1 MVFNRLQ
8 SAAIVAAVSVFVTA
22 CGGGGTTESDTRASK
37 ASVSASDATSSA
49 PSITTQPADAAVL
62 TDGTPTFTVVA
73 SGDNLAYQWRKN
85 GVDIPGATAA
95 SYQAPPASYTDH
107 GAQFSVV
114 VSNADGSV
122 TSGAAQLTLQLSP
135 NQAVF
140 ESQLLSPGTG
150 SYFLHWKLNSGAT
163 QTSGA
168 NYAFSDFA
176 VLGASPLT
184 SGPQTTSQQGTQNMT
199 RTLALVPQ
207 APTRVLRNGA
217 VVVVSG
223 TNRISYVG
231 ADVRVDS
238 MATDGTTVAIS
249 EIRSEYTTIPLT
261 GALSASSADFAHFH
275 DVFFTNASVMDTTRS
290 YADGASYT
298 TFKQTNKSDR
308 YNVFDCYAATTDANV
323 SACRT
328 STTLTAAMTAG
339 IVSNSDGTT
348 YKLADGAIRTV
359 DGVSVWVAT
368 NPRPVSATMSSTV
381 QYRVYFERNGNV
393 YTGALVKDG
402 AVLGGGAYLSNP
414 NGATVADRYTFLPF
428 DVRMNK
434 AARDSLAAAMKL

>member
-1 MVFNRLQ
+1 MVSMRLHR
-8 SAAIVAAVSVFVTA
+8 AAIAAAVSVLVTA
-22 CGGGGTTESDTRASK
+22 CGGGGSEMADGNARVGK
-37 ASVSASDATSSA
+37 ASAGVA
-49 PSITTQPADAAVL
+49 PSITTQPANASVL
-62 TDGTPTFTVVA
+62 TDGTTVFTVVA
-73 SGDNLAYQWRKN
+73 SGDNLSYQWRKN
-85 GVDIPGATAA
+85 GVDIAGATSA
-95 SYQAPPASYTDH
+95 SYQTPPASYVDQ

-114 VSNADGSV
+114 VTNADGSV
-122 TSGAAQLTLQLSP
+122 TSAAAQLTLQLSA
-135 NQAVF
+135 NQAAF
-140 ESQLLSPGTG
+140 ETLMLSPATG
-150 SYFLHWKLNSGAT
+150 SYFLHWKLNAGAT
-163 QTSGA
+163 QTSGT
-168 NYAFSDFA
+168 NYAFSDYA

-199 RTLALVPQ
+199 STLAMVWQ
-207 APTRVLRNGA
+207 APTRVLRNGS
-217 VVVVSG
+217 VVVVSS
-223 TNRISYVG
+223 TNRVSYVG
-231 ADVRVDS
+231 GDVRVDS
-238 MATDGTTVAIS
+238 MALDGSGVAIS
-249 EIRSEYTTIPLT
+249 EIRSDYATVALT

-298 TFKQTNKSDR
+298 RFKQTNKNDR

-359 DGVSVWVAT
+359 DGVSIWVAT
-368 NPRPVSATMSSTV
+368 NPRPVSGTMSSTV
-381 QYRVYFERNGNV
+381 QYRIYFERNGNV

-402 AVLGGGAYLSNP
+402 VVLGGGYYLSNP
-414 NGATVADRYTFLPF
+414 NGATVADKYTFLPF

-434 AARDSLAAAMKL
+434 AARDSIAAAMKI